1 MSFLI
6 DTNICSAYLKDTRKG
21 AGTAF
26 SRFMQYTGQLHL
38 STVTLA
44 ELYTWALRSK
54 APPSH
59 LQGLRDLL
67 STMTLLPVDHDV
79 SHKFGEV
86 QAQLYDQGQPAAT
99 ADLLIAATALVH
111 GLTLITANTQDFANV
126 PELTMQNWLVP

>member
-1 MSFLI
+1 
-6 DTNICSAYLKDTRKG
+6 
-21 AGTAF
+21 
-26 SRFMQYTGQLHL
+26 
-38 STVTLA
+38 
-44 ELYTWALRSK
+44 
-54 APPSH
+54 
-59 LQGLRDLL
+59 
-67 STMTLLPVDHDV
+67 MTLLPVDHDV